1 MKKLE
6 ILSALIPVVNVLEK
20 YTIPYYICGSIASSI
35 YGMAR
40 ATMDIDIVADVK
52 LHHISLLRQE
62 LEKLYYIDEGMI
74 KKAIQNSSSFNLI
87 HLETVIKI
95 DVFIFK
101 DIPFHQNALEL
112 KIKDTFEDD
121 DKKTKFYFSS
131 PEDIIIS
138 KLQWYELGGK
148 VSERQWL
155 DIIGVIKIQGNSLDK
170 NYLQVWSKKLKIF
183 KLLENAFIDAEI
195 KL

>member
-62 LEKLYYIDEGMI
+62 LEKLYYIDEDMI
-74 KKAIQNSSSFNLI
+74 KKAIQSNSSGDS
-87 HLETVIKI
+87 
-95 DVFIFK
+95 
-101 DIPFHQNALEL
+101 
-112 KIKDTFEDD
+112 
-121 DKKTKFYFSS
+121 Y
-131 PEDIIIS
+131 
-138 KLQWYELGGK
+138 
-148 VSERQWL
+148 
-155 DIIGVIKIQGNSLDK
+155 
-170 NYLQVWSKKLKIF
+170 
-183 KLLENAFIDAEI
+183 
-195 KL
+195 